1 MLNENFESNLSVE
14 DDRLLFCSAIANS
27 KNYIHRMEIIGI
39 ILLLIILFVVFG
51 LLGWMLKLGGYVFEF
66 LWSGC
71 SSSLGCFVW
80 IIIVIVLLLGLA
92 A

>member
-1 MLNENFESNLSVE
+1 
-14 DDRLLFCSAIANS
+14 
-27 KNYIHRMEIIGI
+27 MEVVGI
-39 ILLLIILFVVFG
+39 IILLIILFVVFG
-51 LLGWMLKLGGYVFEF
+51 LLGWVLKLGGFIFDF
-66 LWSGC
+66 LKEGC

>member
-1 MLNENFESNLSVE
+1 
-14 DDRLLFCSAIANS
+14 
-27 KNYIHRMEIIGI
+27 MEIIGI
-39 ILLLIILFVVFG
+39 ILLLIVAFVVFG
-51 LLGWMLKLGGYVFEF
+51 LLGWMLKLGDYVFEF